1 MRRRISS
8 VPTRLPGSEFKNQT
22 VRSIDPNA
30 ALVLHTKSYT
40 GTRGGISV
48 EDPRSV
54 RQQHRDIQ
62 DGCQSDGLHR
72 PGYDSLGDTL
82 EKKKVAGELQLHSDQ
97 GFQYTSQ
104 AYSKLTLSYRITLF
118 SPMFNQI
125 SNILPICRNII
136 TDCDFITHASC
147 TPHSLDLP
155 ASYYMILGGTS
166 VALMIV
172 SAIAM
177 RTFSFNFTGGYLPTW
192 SMKQT
197 VQRSVAKADNPPHG
211 VFHAEGL

>member
-82 EKKKVAGELQLHSDQ
+82 GKEEGRRRVAAPQRPRLSIHLSSILQADSRLQDYSFQPNVQPNQQHIADLPQHHHSLR
-97 GFQYTSQ
+97 FYNSCFLYTSFVRFACLLLYDSRWYICGSDDRFSHCY
-104 AYSKLTLSYRITLF
+104 AYILF
-118 SPMFNQI
+118 
-125 SNILPICRNII
+125 
-136 TDCDFITHASC
+136 
-147 TPHSLDLP
+147 
-155 ASYYMILGGTS
+155 
-166 VALMIV
+166 
-172 SAIAM
+172 
-177 RTFSFNFTGGYLPTW
+177 
-192 SMKQT
+192 
-197 VQRSVAKADNPPHG
+197 
-211 VFHAEGL
+211 